1 MAVVR
6 VGVDLKLFNLL
17 CERDDS
23 WSLEELA
30 KRTGA
35 DPTLLGESHSTQM
48 HTDAQYRG
56 FKKS

>member
-1 MAVVR
+1 M
-6 VGVDLKLFNLL
+6 GVDLKLFNLL